1 MSTTI
6 VKADLGRIPGF
17 VYVLNDIVY
26 LVVNSQ
32 MGFSPEAIEREAK
45 RVDKEKPAMSY
56 LIQREIG
63 EANPAG
69 PKEETA

>member
-17 VYVLNDIVY
+17 VCVLNDIVY

-32 MGFSPEAIEREAK
+32 MGFSGEPSRPERG
-45 RVDKEKPAMSY
+45 DC
-56 LIQREIG
+56 LIVHLGRTEG
-63 EANPAG
+63 RRR
-69 PKEETA
+69 